1 MLVDVQKLTLRLY
14 DIGIIISEFIAGLK
28 KRECQRQRTF
38 LPRCCV
44 QGKVKVVAENR
55 TGVHLEPTP
64 NYDSHMAKSSLDV
77 TPASQQQLYELYQ
90 VRPRDQGWFFLPSQ
104 PQPLFQPSQPQPLF
118 PPSLPSQHPVEYFWR
133 A

>member
-1 MLVDVQKLTLRLY
+1 MLVDVQKLTLRLH

-28 KRECQRQRTF
+28 KLSTIGKPECRRRCTF

-90 VRPRDQGWFFLPSQ
+90 VRPRDQGWFFLSTQ
-104 PQPLFQPSQPQPLF
+104 PQPLFR
-118 PPSLPSQHPVEYFWR
+118 PSLPSQHPLEYFWL